1 MGCEKIVDFKNKI
14 EYLAGEACKML
25 FPIAVDVFQGH
36 GSKVS
41 VCTLSSIDL
50 LIKISK
56 LDLMDNLLIAGRL
69 HSENK
74 GIDKMIS
81 YCIAHPQLEYV
92 ILCGKDTVGHYPGNA
107 LINLIENGV
116 DSDGRIKRS
125 FSPSPFICSGNA
137 DVEKFKKQITLIDMR
152 NCFDTDKISK
162 TVYRLLGKP
171 FY

>member
-1 MGCEKIVDFKNKI
+1 MGCEKLMDFKNKI
-14 EYLAGEACKML
+14 EYLAGEACKIL

-74 GIDKMIS
+74 GIDKMIN
-81 YCIAHPQLEYV
+81 YCIDHPQLEYV
-92 ILCGKDTVGHYPGNA
+92 ILCGKDTIGHYPGNA

-116 DSDGRIKRS
+116 DRGGRIKGS

-162 TVYRLLGKP
+162 TVYRLLGKQ

>member
-1 MGCEKIVDFKNKI
+1 VDLKNKI
-14 EYLAGEACKML
+14 EYIAGEVCKVL
-25 FPIAVDVFQGH
+25 FPIDVDIFQGN

-56 LDLMDNLLIAGRL
+56 LDLMDNLLVAGRL

-74 GIDKMIS
+74 GIDKMIN
-81 YCIAHPQLEYV
+81 YCVAHPKLKYV
-92 ILCGKDTVGHYPGNA
+92 ILCGKDTVGHYPGDA
-107 LINLIENGV
+107 LINLIENGL
-116 DSDGRIKRS
+116 DRDGRIKGS
-125 FSPSPFICSGNA
+125 LSPSPFICSAIA
-137 DVEKFKKQITLIDMR
+137 DVETFTKQITIIDMR

-162 TVYRLLGKP
+162 TVYRLLGKQ

>member
-1 MGCEKIVDFKNKI
+1 MGCEKLMDFKNKI
-14 EYLAGEACKML
+14 EYLAGEACKIL

-56 LDLMDNLLIAGRL
+56 LDLMNNLLIAGRL

-74 GIDKMIS
+74 GIDKMIN
-81 YCIAHPQLEYV
+81 YCIDHPQLEYV
-92 ILCGKDTVGHYPGNA
+92 ILCGKDTIGHYPGNA

-116 DSDGRIKRS
+116 DRGGRIKGS

-162 TVYRLLGKP
+162 TVYRLLGKQ

>member
-1 MGCEKIVDFKNKI
+1 MGCEKIMDFKNKI

-56 LDLMDNLLIAGRL
+56 LDLMNNLLIAGRL

-74 GIDKMIS
+74 GIDKMIN
-81 YCIAHPQLEYV
+81 YCIDHPQLEYV
-92 ILCGKDTVGHYPGNA
+92 ILCGKDTIGHYPGNA

-116 DSDGRIKRS
+116 DRGGRIKGS

-152 NCFDTDKISK
+152 NCFDTDNISK